1 MVLVLRGRLLKVTRG
16 KVRVR
21 GLGLVLVLRGSLLK
35 VTRGKVRVRVWF

>member
-21 GLGLVLVLRGSLLK
+21 CLGLVLVLRGRHLK
-35 VTRGKVRVRVWF
+35 VTRGRVRVRF

>member
-21 GLGLVLVLRGSLLK
+21 GLVLVLRGRRLK
-35 VTRGKVRVRVWF
+35 VTRGRVRVRVWF